1 MCYHRLCR
9 HLRYCSHR
17 RFRRLRLNLRLPRPH
32 CIRCRYGSS
41 WRSGSVLKSTATDPG
56 GTRVRHAA
64 HHDPANSA
72 INMAR
77 YKLADTSINTAFEP
91 RPRGLCGA
99 AQKRR
104 AVDAAQTHAPR
115 HASLIRRATSHAHFR
130 TAVLSILE
138 LSIQPLLD
146 ATSTATR

>member
-1 MCYHRLCR
+1 
-9 HLRYCSHR
+9 
-17 RFRRLRLNLRLPRPH
+17 
-32 CIRCRYGSS
+32 
-41 WRSGSVLKSTATDPG
+41 
-56 GTRVRHAA
+56 VRHAA

-77 YKLADTSINTAFEP
+77 YKPADASINTAFEP

-104 AVDAAQTHAPR
+104 AVDADQTHVPC
-115 HASLIRRATSHAHFR
+115 HASSIRRATSHAHFR
-130 TAVLSILE
+130 AAILSILE

-146 ATSTATR
+146 ATSTATRRSSLLARRCAVKHFFMELTVSGRVAFEYGIL